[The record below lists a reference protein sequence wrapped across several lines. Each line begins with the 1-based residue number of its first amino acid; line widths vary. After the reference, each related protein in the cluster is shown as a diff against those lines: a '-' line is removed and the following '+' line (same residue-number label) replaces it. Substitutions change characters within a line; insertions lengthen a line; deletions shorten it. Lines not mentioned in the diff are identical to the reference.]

1 MSHIEVQIIQQRILA
16 MSPLINSTFDRYAM
30 QRVSAWL
37 AWACLL
43 LMVCFPLLLM
53 AYWAAADAGL
63 LAARSNMLPVNIQS
77 PLENWQRTLGA
88 LVTLLPVGLMMRGL
102 WEARLCFKQF
112 AKGHV
117 FTAQAV
123 QRLRSFA
130 GWITASCLASVL
142 IGPIVSVIL
151 TFNNPPGARHVAIGI
166 GTDQV
171 LTLMFAAVVWVM
183 ASVISQGQALAEENA
198 SFV

>member
-1 MSHIEVQIIQQRILA
+1 MT
-16 MSPLINSTFDRYAM
+16 PLINFAFDRHAM

-43 LMVCFPLLLM
+43 LVITLPLTVL
-53 AYWAAADAGL
+53 AYWAVADVGL

-77 PLENWQRTLGA
+77 QLADWQRMAGA
-88 LVTLLPVGLMMRGL
+88 LVTCIPVGLMLRGL

-112 AKGHV
+112 AIGQV

-130 GWITASCLASVL
+130 GWTLASSLASIV
-142 IGPIVSVIL
+142 IGPVISVIL
-151 TFNNPPGARHVAIGI
+151 TFNNPPGARHVTVGI
-166 GTDQV
+166 GTDQI
-171 LTLMFAAVVWVM
+171 LTLLFAAVVWVM
-183 ASVISQGQALAEENA
+183 AAVIAQGQTLAEENA

>member
-1 MSHIEVQIIQQRILA
+1 MSHLEVPILQQRIFA

-43 LMVCFPLLLM
+43 LIVCFPLLLM
-53 AYWAAADAGL
+53 AYWAVADAGL
-63 LAARSNMLPVNIQS
+63 LAARSNMLPINIQS
-77 PLENWQRTLGA
+77 PLESWQRALGA

-112 AKGHV
+112 AMGHV

-123 QRLRSFA
+123 KRLRSFA
-130 GWITASCLASVL
+130 GWITASSLASVV
-142 IGPIVSVIL
+142 IGPAISVIL
-151 TFNNPPGARHVAIGI
+151 TLNNPPGSQHVAIGI

-171 LTLMFAAVVWVM
+171 LTMMFAAIVWVM
-183 ASVISQGQALAEENA
+183 ASVIAQGQALAEENS

>member
-1 MSHIEVQIIQQRILA
+1 MTH
-16 MSPLINSTFDRYAM
+16 LINSAFDRHAM
-30 QRVSAWL
+30 QRVSGWL
-37 AWACLL
+37 AWACLV
-43 LMVCFPLLLM
+43 LMVVFPLLVL
-53 AYWAAADAGL
+53 AYWAVADAGL

-77 PLENWQRTLGA
+77 PLADWQRVAGA
-88 LVTLLPVGLMMRGL
+88 LITCIPVALMMRGL

-112 AKGHV
+112 AVGQV

-130 GWITASCLASVL
+130 GWTVASSLASIV
-142 IGPIVSVIL
+142 IGPAISVVL

-183 ASVISQGQALAEENA
+183 AAVIAQGQALAEENA